1 MTIKIKNV
9 IRFGDNKTKYMISAI
24 NKNNFDAIRLVQGAK
39 AMWQP
44 IAIRVT
50 PIKGTGLYQV
60 MNLNNKK
67 VVLKEKLHVTAPTA
81 QDIKNLN
88 ETLVK
93 YKDKKNLPSWTTNY
107 KFFGE
112 FRHIPK
118 TFHKATEVRNIN
130 PDRIFRT
137 FVKKGRR

>member
-67 VVLKEKLHVTAPTA
+67 IVLKENLHVTAPTA
-81 QDIKNLN
+81 KDIKNLN
-88 ETLVK
+88 ETLIK

-118 TFHKATEVRNIN
+118 TFHKATEVRHIN

-137 FVKKGRR
+137 FMKGRR

>member
-1 MTIKIKNV
+1 MTIKIQNV
-9 IRFGDNKTKYMISAI
+9 VRFGDDKTKYMISAI
-24 NKNNFDAIRLVQGAK
+24 NKNNFDAIRLAQGAK

-50 PIKGTGLYQV
+50 PITSTGLYQV

-81 QDIKNLN
+81 KDIKNLN
-88 ETLVK
+88 ETLIK

-107 KFFGE
+107 KFMGE

-118 TFHKATEVRNIN
+118 TFHRVTDVRHIN
-130 PDRIFRT
+130 PDRLFRT
-137 FVKKGRR
+137 YMKGRR

>member
-1 MTIKIKNV
+1 MTIKIQNV
-9 IRFGDNKTKYMISAI
+9 IRFGDDKTRYMISAI
-24 NKNNFDAIRLVQGAK
+24 NKNNFDAIRLAQGAR

-50 PIKGTGLYQV
+50 PITGTGLYQV

-81 QDIKNLN
+81 KDIKNLN

-107 KFFGE
+107 KFLGE
-112 FRHIPK
+112 FRNIPK
-118 TFHKATEVRNIN
+118 TFHKATDVRHIN
-130 PDRIFRT
+130 PDRIFRMYM
-137 FVKKGRR
+137 KGRR

>member
-1 MTIKIKNV
+1 MTIKIQNV
-9 IRFGDNKTKYMISAI
+9 VRFGDDKTKYMISAI
-24 NKNNFDAIRLVQGAK
+24 NKNNFDAIRLAQGAK

-50 PIKGTGLYQV
+50 PITGTGLYQV
-60 MNLNNKK
+60 MKHNNKK

-81 QDIKNLN
+81 KDIKNLN

-107 KFFGE
+107 KFLGE

-118 TFHKATEVRNIN
+118 TFHKATDVRHIN

-137 FVKKGRR
+137 YMKGRR